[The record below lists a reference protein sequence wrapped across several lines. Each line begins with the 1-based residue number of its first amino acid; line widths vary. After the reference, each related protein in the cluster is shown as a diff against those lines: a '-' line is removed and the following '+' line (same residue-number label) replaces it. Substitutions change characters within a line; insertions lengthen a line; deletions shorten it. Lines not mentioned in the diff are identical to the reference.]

1 MVAGM
6 DLAVEFSRRAPWIT
20 RFTINRVEYGGAYN
34 PSDRRIPQFFAR
46 FPDVRTILEL
56 GSLEGGQTFLLAQHP
71 GVARV
76 LGIEGRVANIEKA
89 TFVRSVLG
97 INNAEFLQANLE
109 QVDLTSFDR
118 FDIVF
123 CCGLL
128 YHLPEPWKLIR
139 QLPQIASRLFLWTVY
154 ARDEE
159 APLEVEGL
167 RGKEQCEG
175 GPDEARSGLSP
186 KSIWLTLDSIKE
198 LLKRSGYQRVEIIEK
213 ATGVYGLTVTLAATL

>member
-1 MVAGM
+1 M
-6 DLAVEFSRRAPWIT
+6 
-20 RFTINRVEYGGAYN
+20 
-34 PSDRRIPQFFAR
+34 
-46 FPDVRTILEL
+46 
-56 GSLEGGQTFLLAQHP
+56 
-71 GVARV
+71 
-76 LGIEGRVANIEKA
+76 
-89 TFVRSVLG
+89 LG

-109 QVDLTSFDR
+109 QVDLTSFGR

-159 APLEVEGL
+159 ASLEVEGL
-167 RGKEQCEG
+167 RGKEYCEG